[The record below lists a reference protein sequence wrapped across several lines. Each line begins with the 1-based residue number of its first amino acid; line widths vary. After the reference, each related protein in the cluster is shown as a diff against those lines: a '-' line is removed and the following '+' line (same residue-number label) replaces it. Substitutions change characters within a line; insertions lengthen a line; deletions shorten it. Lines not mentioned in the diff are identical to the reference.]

1 MNPVERVLRRVDEF
15 QRRHGVLGFA
25 FAVLRKVGDD
35 KGGTLTALL
44 TYSAFFALFPALL
57 LLLTGLGFVLADNPD
72 LQAKV
77 LDSALAE
84 FPILGTQLQQ
94 NVQSLRGSGP
104 AVAIGLLWAL
114 WGARGLTQA
123 GQHAMAEIWN
133 IPGKARPD
141 FLTRQLRGLA
151 LLLVFMVGL
160 VATTVLTGLGSLGTS
175 PGVAR
180 LATHLASAALNVV
193 LFLLA
198 FRVLT
203 PGQVRTRQLLLGAV
217 VAGLAWQVLLTLG
230 GYLVSHNL
238 KRASEV
244 YGFFAV
250 VLGLLSWLYL
260 GAQLTVYAAEINVV
274 RARRLWPRS
283 LLQPPLTEPDKRAL
297 VHLAKQEERRPEQS
311 VEVTFE
317 LEEGA
322 GKTQGEGQ
330 VRSSDDAAGAR
341 STPADRPG

>member
-1 MNPVERVLRRVDEF
+1 MNPVERVLRRIDQF
-15 QRRHGVLGFA
+15 QREHGVLGFP
-25 FAVLRKVGDD
+25 FAVVRKFGDD

-57 LLLTGLGFVLADNPD
+57 LLLTGLGFLLSGNPE

-77 LDSALAE
+77 LGSALAE

-141 FLTRQLRGLA
+141 FWTRQLRGFA
-151 LLLVFMVGL
+151 LLLVFLAGL
-160 VATTVLTGLGSLGTS
+160 VGTTVLTGFATVGGSLANRVGY
-175 PGVAR
+175 
-180 LATHLASAALNVV
+180 HLASALLNVV
-193 LFLLA
+193 LFVLA

-203 PGQVRTRQLLLGAV
+203 PGSVRTRQLVAGAV
-217 VAGLAWQVLLTLG
+217 VAGLAWQVLLALG

-238 KRASEV
+238 RRASEV

-260 GAQLTVYAAEINVV
+260 GAQVTVYAAEVNVV

-311 VEVTFE
+311 VVVTFQADD
-317 LEEGA
+317 EEPVTSSGDGA
-322 GKTQGEGQ
+322 
-330 VRSSDDAAGAR
+330 DAR
-341 STPADRPG
+341 SRRADRPG